1 MLQKTVLSKK
11 EVIVVLGCVVFCTLN
26 LIAAG
31 GSSRRHAKYVVCQAN
46 LKQWGQIF
54 YLFAQDNEDN
64 LPQSVSGNGVSAED
78 AFWVSATLPY
88 YQDYK
93 THLCP
98 STKPSNNLYGST
110 GGTFVQWGP
119 FPHSSNGSQWYDFVA
134 FGSYGFNEWCSN
146 PPPGSY
152 FWGLPTA
159 NTWRTIN
166 AEGAYNVPLILDSV
180 FVDTAVQHYDMPPND
195 MEHQNDTYNANWSY
209 NAMKFFC
216 IDRHNGGI
224 NGVFLDSSVRKINPK
239 KLWTL
244 KWHKN
249 FDTDNMWTQP
259 NTSWPSWMQQ
269 Y

>member
-1 MLQKTVLSKK
+1 MKQKTVLTKK

-54 YLFAQDNEDN
+54 HLFAQDNEDK
-64 LPQSVSGNGVSAED
+64 LPQSVQGNGLSARD
-78 AFWVSATLPY
+78 AYWLGATRPY

-98 STKPSNNLYGST
+98 STKPPRNTFHSYGST
-110 GGTFVQWGP
+110 LEQWGSIP
-119 FPHSSNGSQWYDFVA
+119 TQWDEFPC
-134 FGSYGFNEWCSN
+134 GSYGFNDWCAN
-146 PPPGSY
+146 PPSGLSSY
-152 FWGLPTA
+152 WGFPTA

-166 AEGAYNVPLILDSV
+166 AEGGNNIPLLLDCAYINS
-180 FVDTAVQHYDMPPND
+180 FVRDTDLPPTIPDDLNS
-195 MEHQNDTYNANWSY
+195 WST
-209 NAMKFFC
+209 NAMKLFC